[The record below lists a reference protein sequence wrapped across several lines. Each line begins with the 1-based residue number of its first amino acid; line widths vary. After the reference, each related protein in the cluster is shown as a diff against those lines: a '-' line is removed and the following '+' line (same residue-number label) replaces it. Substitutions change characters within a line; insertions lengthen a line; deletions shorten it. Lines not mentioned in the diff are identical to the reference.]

1 VVVAR
6 IYRDDP
12 PRVTSS
18 RNRLILSLLKRIRH
32 GLVTKINSKMR
43 LRASETLD
51 QILVD
56 YSRARRVPAPIAPP
70 APPG

>member
-32 GLVTKINSKMR
+32 GLVTKINSKKR

-51 QILVD
+51 
-56 YSRARRVPAPIAPP
+56 
-70 APPG
+70 